1 MIESTDE
8 ELAEAIDEARRE
20 LDALRPGNYQ
30 PNSLNT
36 GDQGRVLPTA
46 ARNVDGQRRADYGPA
61 LESFQ
66 RIADIASA
74 GLAHKL
80 TEPLEPED
88 ICWLLLY
95 ALKGSRAAQGLRTGT
110 FHRDTYADT
119 AGYAAVAE
127 FIAHARQDIPALLA
141 AVEAVLEL
149 HKPSLGLHRATT
161 PTVEF
166 CRECGLAYPC
176 DTVTAIRTALGEEAT

>member
-1 MIESTDE
+1 MTQPVADAPEFPLYWAGNVLRHIDTSTNNTQPKENQMIESSDE
-8 ELAEAIDEARRE
+8 ELAEAIDEAHRE

-46 ARNVDGQRRADYGPA
+46 ARNVNGQRRADYGPA

-66 RIADIASA
+66 RIADIANA
-74 GLAHKL
+74 GLGHKL
-80 TEPLEPED
+80 AEDLTPED

-110 FHRDTYADT
+110 FHHDTYADT

-127 FIAHARQDIPALLA
+127 IIHLQ
-141 AVEAVLEL
+141 
-149 HKPSLGLHRATT
+149 
-161 PTVEF
+161 
-166 CRECGLAYPC
+166 RE
-176 DTVTAIRTALGEEAT
+176 GENA